1 MGLPRISPCG
11 GRRKGDC
18 PPAWLPPPATSR
30 GDWQGPG
37 AVVFVRNAIRKVG
50 KPGKAPRNKDRKV
63 YRKVKSYLEIG
74 VSSNVLN
81 LLEAKKI
88 GSKFW
93 RLIYSC
99 VYTKQH
105 DTWHVGLRT
114 KISHT
119 SLGWKQH
126 VMVSSLWL
134 NRWSFEEQ
142 IKPDGLTH
150 EFMFQ
155 ISHGYWIDPNRIDNW
170 RKEFAGHWV
179 ERGLGGVSHLATLN
193 RYFWLNSLAKVHWI
207 FYRNTFQDPM

>member
-11 GRRKGDC
+11 SRRKGDC
-18 PPAWLPPPATSR
+18 PPAWPPPPATWR

-50 KPGKAPRNKDRKV
+50 KPGKPQEIKIEK
-63 YRKVKSYLEIG
+63 YRKAKSELEIG

-81 LLEAKKI
+81 LLEATKT

-105 DTWHVGLRT
+105 DTWHVGVRT
-114 KISHT
+114 KISHP

-134 NRWSFEEQ
+134 NRWSLEEQ
-142 IKPDGLTH
+142 IKPDSLTH
-150 EFMFQ
+150 EFMF
-155 ISHGYWIDPNRIDNW
+155 
-170 RKEFAGHWV
+170 
-179 ERGLGGVSHLATLN
+179 
-193 RYFWLNSLAKVHWI
+193 
-207 FYRNTFQDPM
+207 

>member
-11 GRRKGDC
+11 SRRKGDC

-93 RLIYSC
+93 RLIYS
-99 VYTKQH
+99 
-105 DTWHVGLRT
+105 LRVHKT
-114 KISHT
+114 T
-119 SLGWKQH
+119 RYVTRG
-126 VMVSSLWL
+126 
-134 NRWSFEEQ
+134 F
-142 IKPDGLTH
+142 TH
-150 EFMFQ
+150 QDQPYIPRLEATC
-155 ISHGYWIDPNRIDNW
+155 HGFI
-170 RKEFAGHWV
+170 
-179 ERGLGGVSHLATLN
+179 
-193 RYFWLNSLAKVHWI
+193 SLAQPLVIW
-207 FYRNTFQDPM
+207 RTNQTW

>member
-11 GRRKGDC
+11 SRRKGDC
-18 PPAWLPPPATSR
+18 PPAWPPPPATWR

-50 KPGKAPRNKDRKV
+50 KPGKPQEIKIE
-63 YRKVKSYLEIG
+63 KSIEKPNPNSKLVFHRMFWIYLRQQ
-74 VSSNVLN
+74 
-81 LLEAKKI
+81 KT

-105 DTWHVGLRT
+105 DTWHVGVRT
-114 KISHT
+114 KISHP

-134 NRWSFEEQ
+134 NRWSLEEQ
-142 IKPDGLTH
+142 IKPDSLTH
-150 EFMFQ
+150 EFMF
-155 ISHGYWIDPNRIDNW
+155 
-170 RKEFAGHWV
+170 
-179 ERGLGGVSHLATLN
+179 
-193 RYFWLNSLAKVHWI
+193 
-207 FYRNTFQDPM
+207 